1 MLDDPEVNMREEVD
15 ALAKYDPK
23 FNETFLLWVFWL
35 RIIYEHWNIIILAI
49 LVTRSKWLPMNFIF
63 LSKIIVLEEKIE

>member
-23 FNETFLLWVFWL
+23 FNETFKKGEPFVQT
-35 RIIYEHWNIIILAI
+35 RNSNID
-49 LVTRSKWLPMNFIF
+49 
-63 LSKIIVLEEKIE
+63 